1 MIRLTVTKQS
11 KRSRARLGLLKT
23 PHGVVQTPAMVPVA
37 TQAVIKTM
45 TAEDVA
51 RTKTQ
56 LLIANTFHLHLKPGE
71 QIVKKNGGLHTFMN
85 WPKPLMTDSAGF
97 QVFSLGF
104 GRDLGLGKT
113 VKWDGGERVN
123 HGTQPNNITM
133 TERGVWFRS
142 PVDGRRLFIG
152 PKESIK
158 IQEALGADI
167 ILAFDEC
174 PPPVATKKYLIE
186 SVERT
191 HRWAA
196 ACLKAHTSKQAIF
209 GIVQGGKYEDL
220 RRHSAEVIGAMPFD
234 GFAIGGE
241 FGTDKKT
248 MSTMVGWVNDVLPTS
263 KPRHLLGIGHPED
276 IPHIIK
282 AGVDT
287 FDCIAPTHY
296 ARHGTAF
303 TSQGRLD
310 LTKIRNLN
318 DRKPID
324 PACRCETCQNYSR
337 SYISH
342 LFRAKEI
349 TAMRLVTFHNIWYF
363 QTLVEHYRRLIG
375 LGKL

>member
-1 MIRLTVTKQS
+1 MIRFSVTEQS
-11 KRSRARLGLLKT
+11 KKSRARLGRLTT

-51 RTKTQ
+51 QTKTQ

-71 QIVKKNGGLHTFMN
+71 RVVKKNGGLHKFMN

-113 VKWDGGERVN
+113 MKWDSGKKVS
-123 HGTQPNNITM
+123 HGAQPNNLTM

-142 PVDGRRLFIG
+142 PLDGRKLFIG
-152 PKESIK
+152 PKESIA

-174 PPPVATKKYLIE
+174 PPPVATKKYLRE
-186 SVERT
+186 SIERT

-196 ACLKAHTSKQAIF
+196 ACLKAHKSKQALF
-209 GIVQGGKYEDL
+209 GIVQGGKYKDL

-241 FGTDKKT
+241 FGTDKKI
-248 MSTMVGWVNDVLPTS
+248 MSTMVGWVNDVLPPA

-303 TSQGRLD
+303 TSRGRID
-310 LTKIRNLN
+310 LTKIIFLN
-318 DRKPID
+318 DKKPID
-324 PACRCETCQNYSR
+324 PTCGCATCKNYSR
-337 SYISH
+337 SYITH
-342 LFRAKEI
+342 LFRAKEL

-363 QTLVEHYRRLIG
+363 HTLVERYRELIKQGRL
-375 LGKL
+375 

>member
-1 MIRLTVTKQS
+1 MIRFAVTKQS
-11 KRSRARLGLLKT
+11 TKSRARLGLLKT
-23 PHGVVQTPAMVPVA
+23 PHGAVQTPAMVPVA

-45 TAEDVA
+45 TVDEVA
-51 RTKTQ
+51 ATKTQ

-71 QIVKKNGGLHTFMN
+71 KIVKRNGGLHKFMN
-85 WPKPLMTDSAGF
+85 WPKPLITDSAGF
-97 QVFSLGF
+97 QIFSLGF
-104 GRDLGLGKT
+104 GRDLGLGKSVT
-113 VKWDGGERVN
+113 WDGGRSVV
-123 HGTQPNNITM
+123 HGNQPINLKISDA
-133 TERGVWFRS
+133 GVWFRS
-142 PVDGRRLFIG
+142 PVDGRKLFIG

-174 PPPVATKKYLIE
+174 PPPVATKEYLTA

-196 ACLKAHTSKQAIF
+196 TCLKTHRTTQALY
-209 GIVQGGKYEDL
+209 GIVQGGKYKDL
-220 RRHSAEVIGAMPFD
+220 REHSARVIGAMPFD

-241 FGTDKKT
+241 FGTDKKI
-248 MSTMVGWVNDVLPTS
+248 MSMMVGWVNDILPAN
-263 KPRHLLGIGHPED
+263 KPRHLLGIGHSDD

-303 TSQGRLD
+303 TSRGRLD
-310 LTKIRNLN
+310 LTKMKFLN
-318 DRKPID
+318 DLKPID
-324 PACRCETCQNYSR
+324 PLCRCTTCRNYSR
-337 SYISH
+337 SYITH
-342 LFRAKEI
+342 LFKAKEI

-363 QTLVEHYRRLIG
+363 QTLVEHYRRLIKQ
-375 LGKL
+375 GKL

>member
-1 MIRLTVTKQS
+1 MIRFTVTKQS

-23 PHGVVQTPAMVPVA
+23 PHGVVRTPAMVPVA

-104 GRDLGLGKT
+104 GRDLGLGKI
-113 VKWDGGERVN
+113 VKWDGGKQVK
-123 HGTQPNNITM
+123 HGAQPNNITM

-142 PVDGRRLFIG
+142 PADGRRLFIG

-174 PPPVATKKYLIE
+174 PPPVATKKYLTE

-196 ACLKAHTSKQAIF
+196 ACLKAHTSKQALF
-209 GIVQGGKYEDL
+209 GIVQGGKYKDL
-220 RRHSAEVIGAMPFD
+220 RQHSAKVIGAMPFD

-248 MSTMVGWVNDVLPTS
+248 MSTMVGWVNDVLPAE

-310 LTKIRNLN
+310 LTKIRFLN

-324 PACRCETCQNYSR
+324 PTCRCETCQNYSR

>member
-1 MIRLTVTKQS
+1 MIKFSITKKS
-11 KRSRARLGLLKT
+11 TKSRARLGLLKT
-23 PHGVVQTPAMVPVA
+23 PHGLVQTPVMVPVA
-37 TQAVIKTM
+37 TQATVKTL
-45 TAEDVA
+45 TAEDVL

-71 QIVKKNGGLHTFMN
+71 AIVKKNGGLHRFMN
-85 WPKPLMTDSAGF
+85 WPKPIMTDSAGF

-113 VKWDGGERVN
+113 VKWDGGQSVA
-123 HGTQPNNITM
+123 HGAQPNNIKI
-133 TERGVWFRS
+133 TEDGVWFRS
-142 PVDGRRLFIG
+142 PVDGRKLFIG

-158 IQEALGADI
+158 IQEQLGADI

-174 PPPVATKKYLIE
+174 PPPVATRQYLAE

-196 ACLKAHTSKQAIF
+196 ACLKAHRTKQALY
-209 GIVQGGKYEDL
+209 GIVQGGNHKDL
-220 RRHSAEVIGAMPFD
+220 RQHSARVIGAMPFD

-241 FGTDKKT
+241 FGSDKAGMAK
-248 MSTMVGWVNDVLPTS
+248 MVGWVNDILPEK

-303 TSQGRLD
+303 TNRGKLD
-310 LTKIRNLN
+310 LTKQAMVN

-324 PACRCETCQNYSR
+324 PVCRCETCKKYSR
-337 SYISH
+337 SYIAH
-342 LFRAKEI
+342 LFKAKEI
-349 TAMRLVTFHNIWYF
+349 TAMRLVTFHNVWYF
-363 QTLVEHYRRLIG
+363 QTLVEKYRALIKQ
-375 LGKL
+375 GKL